1 MRLPEYTELTYGHTI
16 IDLLKLQTSVIRGD
30 SKSVERKLRGNK
42 RKVKA
47 YIGLGSNEGDRLG
60 YVQQALQFLKDIHDI
75 TVLECSSLYE
85 TEPIG
90 DTYTQW
96 FVNAVVAI
104 ETSLSAEDLLDVCQD
119 IEKRLTELH
128 RHNSNQRIKE
138 RIIDLD
144 ILFYGDSVMEAA
156 NLHLPHPKMHLRS
169 FALVPLLEI
178 APDIRHPGLEKSVA
192 QLHEELTEPEQVF
205 LFGTRTAELPPEL

>member
-1 MRLPEYTELTYGHTI
+1 M
-16 IDLLKLQTSVIRGD
+16 
-30 SKSVERKLRGNK
+30 ERKLRGNK

-47 YIGLGSNEGDRLG
+47 FIGLGSNEGDRLG
-60 YVQQALQFLKDIHDI
+60 YIQQAMQFLKDIHGI

-90 DTYTQW
+90 DAYTQW

-128 RHNSNQRIKE
+128 RHNNNQRAKE

-144 ILFYGDSVMEAA
+144 ILFYGDSVMESP

-192 QLHEELTEPEQVF
+192 QLHEELTEPEQVV